1 MFMDMQD
8 KNIFMPLCL
17 HSIFKRKEAAAI
29 MFVDKHP
36 STSPPIK

>member
-1 MFMDMQD
+1 MDMQD

-29 MFVDKHP
+29 MFVEHLQLSKR
-36 STSPPIK
+36 